1 MKILILF
8 ISFISFIFAEGVH
21 VEQFI
26 AKEEMPYIILEW
38 ILTEIVL
45 FSIFG
50 YLIFIVYKKIKKDFN
65 IKNTNS

>member
-8 ISFISFIFAEGVH
+8 ISFISFIFAEGVYQEPFLSKDKMPST
-21 VEQFI
+21 VEW
-26 AKEEMPYIILEW
+26 L
-38 ILTEIVL
+38 LTEIVL
-45 FSIFG
+45 FSIFV